1 MILLCIPNAYDMVTI
16 KLVGGLLF
24 ALSGAIMAFSYS
36 RFQTKKLNTIDG
48 FISLLFYIK
57 GQIDCFARPRSDILA
72 TLPAEVFCAC
82 NCPHGA
88 ETLEELLE
96 ASRIYLD
103 EEPLRLVASF
113 ASEFGSTF
121 REEQLRRCDYYIS
134 ALGEERR
141 RVFAQVQSR
150 SRAGSALW
158 LCASIGI
165 IILIW

>member
-1 MILLCIPNAYDMVTI
+1 MMTL
-16 KLVGGLLF
+16 KLIGSLF
-24 ALSGAIMAFSYS
+24 FAISGVVMAMSYS
-36 RFQTKKLNTIDG
+36 RFQVKKLNTIDG

-57 GQIDCFARPRSDILA
+57 GQIDCFARPRSDILS
-72 TLPAEVFCAC
+72 TLPPEVFCAC

-88 ETLEELLE
+88 ETLEEMVE

-121 REEQLRRCDYYIS
+121 RDEQLRRCDYYIS
-134 ALGEERR
+134 ALSEERR
-141 RVFAQVQSR
+141 RVFASVQSK

-158 LCASIGI
+158 ICASVGI
-165 IILIW
+165 IILLW